1 MVSVEHHMTQIAL
14 KDGMLPFREAAK
26 PLLVI
31 SRLMAFNVRL
41 RTHIDAV
48 PVAEIVP
55 EMMIRIVAGTDR
67 VDIVKLHKLNI
78 ANHKIQRNRASVFGI
93 CFMTID
99 TLHLDGPAVHVK
111 CITDDLLLLKADLLG
126 SDIFTGLH
134 DERVKI
140 RLFRAPE
147 VDALKLHVPYQLRA
161 GLLRGSGVEIE
172 NLPALGIVKRGSCGF
187 LISVHKKLQ

>member
-1 MVSVEHHMTQIAL
+1 
-14 KDGMLPFREAAK
+14 MLPLLKTSNTILTEA
-26 PLLVI
+26 I
-31 SRLMAFNVRL
+31 LMTLHVCLCDDINS
-41 RTHIDAV
+41 IAV
-48 PVAEIVP
+48 TEIVP

-78 ANHKIQRNRASVFGI
+78 ADHKIQRNRASVFGI
-93 CFMTID
+93 RFMTID
-99 TLHLDGPAVHVK
+99 TLHLDGLAVHVK
-111 CITDDLLLLKADLLG
+111 CVADDLLLLKADLLG

-134 DERVKI
+134 DERIKI

-172 NLPALGIVKRGSCGF
+172 NLPALGIVKRGRCGF